1 MSPRSQ
7 TVNGH
12 DIAKLK
18 KDKQHNGYK
27 KKDKGKNNMEMSVTI
42 SM

>member
-1 MSPRSQ
+1 MVPRSQ
-7 TVNGH
+7 AVNGH

-18 KDKQHNGYK
+18 NDKQHNDKK
-27 KKDKGKNNMEMSVTI
+27 KKDKGTNNMEMSVTI